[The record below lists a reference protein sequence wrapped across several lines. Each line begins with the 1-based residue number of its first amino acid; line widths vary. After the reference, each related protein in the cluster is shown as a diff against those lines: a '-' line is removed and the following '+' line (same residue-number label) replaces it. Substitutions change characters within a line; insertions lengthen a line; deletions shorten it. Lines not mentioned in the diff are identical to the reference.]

1 MSKIGLVIQREYTSK
16 VKNKTFLL
24 ITFLTP
30 FIMIAMMA
38 VPLWLSTLK
47 DDSAKKVGLVDY
59 SGLYK
64 DVLKNTEQFVFFN
77 LEDENIQ
84 LNAGDDKAEGAFD
97 AYIVING
104 PITKENNKISF
115 ISLKQIPV
123 ELRSYVEG
131 NLEEYVYNQNLVNS
145 GVSNI
150 RDIIDNARVR
160 INVDTIKRMDSGE
173 EVSSS
178 GEIAGVIGIFTTF
191 LIYMFIFMYGAQ
203 VMNSV
208 VEEKTN
214 RIVEILVSSVSPVE
228 LMMGKILA
236 IALVG
241 LTQMMIWVVMIGAAF
256 TYLGIVFGLT
266 SKGVD
271 PSQLAGMS
279 QMAQMPVNSPVAEI
293 FGVVAGFNW
302 TLILG
307 MFVIYF
313 IGGYLLYSSMFAAV
327 GAAVDSQADT
337 QQFMLPITL
346 PIIFALYAGIYS
358 AQNPDGPLAF
368 WCSLIP
374 FTSPIVMMVRLP
386 FDVPMWQVLLSVA
399 ILILTF
405 ILMVFVSAKIYRVGI
420 LMYGKKTSYKELLKW
435 IRYH

>member
-64 DVLKNTEQFVFFN
+64 DVLKNTDQFVFFN

-84 LNAGDDKAEGAFD
+84 LNASDEKTEGAYD

-256 TYLGIVFGLT
+256 TYFGIVFGLT

-302 TLILG
+302 TLILS

>member
-47 DDSAKKVGLVDY
+47 DSSAKKVGLVDY

-64 DVLKNTEQFVFFN
+64 EVLKNTDQFVFFN
-77 LEDENIQ
+77 LENEDIK
-84 LNAGDDKAEGAFD
+84 LNAGDDKAEDAYD
-97 AYIVING
+97 AYIVINA

-123 ELRSYVEG
+123 ELRAYVEG
-131 NLEEYVYNQNLVNS
+131 NLEEYVYNQNLANS
-145 GVSNI
+145 GVENI
-150 RDIIDNARVR
+150 KNIIEDARVR
-160 INVDTIKRMDSGE
+160 INVDTIKRMDTGE

-241 LTQMMIWVVMIGAAF
+241 LTQMMIWVVMIGAAV
-256 TYLGIVFGLT
+256 TYMGVAFGLT

-271 PSQLAGMS
+271 PAQVAGMA
-279 QMAQMPVNSPVAEI
+279 QMAQMPVSGPAAEI
-293 FGVVAGFNW
+293 FGVVTGFNW
-302 TLILG
+302 SLILG

-386 FDVPMWQVLLSVA
+386 FDVPMWQILLSVGL
-399 ILILTF
+399 LIVTF
-405 ILMVFVSAKIYRVGI
+405 VGMVFISAKIYRVGI
-420 LMYGKKTSYKELLKW
+420 LMYGKKTNYKELIKW

>member
-47 DDSAKKVGLVDY
+47 DSSAKKVGLVDY

-64 DVLKNTEQFVFFN
+64 DVLKNTDQFVFYN
-77 LEDENIQ
+77 LENEDIK
-84 LNAGDDKAEGAFD
+84 LNAGDEKAEGAYD
-97 AYIVING
+97 AYIVINA

-131 NLEEYVYNQNLVNS
+131 NLEEYVYNQNLANS
-145 GVSNI
+145 GVDNI
-150 RDIIDNARVR
+150 KNIIENARVR
-160 INVDTIKRMDSGE
+160 INVDTIKRMDTGE

-241 LTQMMIWVVMIGAAF
+241 LTQMMIWVVM
-256 TYLGIVFGLT
+256 T
-266 SKGVD
+266 
-271 PSQLAGMS
+271 
-279 QMAQMPVNSPVAEI
+279 
-293 FGVVAGFNW
+293 
-302 TLILG
+302 
-307 MFVIYF
+307 
-313 IGGYLLYSSMFAAV
+313 
-327 GAAVDSQADT
+327 GAAVT
-337 QQFMLPITL
+337 YM
-346 PIIFALYAGIYS
+346 GV
-358 AQNPDGPLAF
+358 AF
-368 WCSLIP
+368 
-374 FTSPIVMMVRLP
+374 
-386 FDVPMWQVLLSVA
+386 
-399 ILILTF
+399 
-405 ILMVFVSAKIYRVGI
+405 G
-420 LMYGKKTSYKELLKW
+420 
-435 IRYH
+435 

>member
-47 DDSAKKVGLVDY
+47 DSSAKKVGLVDY

-64 DVLKNTEQFVFFN
+64 DVLKNTDQFVFYN
-77 LEDENIQ
+77 LENEDIK
-84 LNAGDDKAEGAFD
+84 LNAGDEKAEGAYD
-97 AYIVING
+97 AYIVINA

-131 NLEEYVYNQNLVNS
+131 NLEEYVYNQNLANS
-145 GVSNI
+145 GVDNI
-150 RDIIDNARVR
+150 KNIIENARVR
-160 INVDTIKRMDSGE
+160 INVDTIKRMDTGE

-191 LIYMFIFMYGAQ
+191 LIYMFIFMYGTQ

-241 LTQMMIWVVMIGAAF
+241 LTQMMIWVVMIGAAV
-256 TYLGIVFGLT
+256 TYMGVAFGLT

-271 PSQLAGMS
+271 PAQVAGMA
-279 QMAQMPVNSPVAEI
+279 QMAQMPVSGPAAEI
-293 FGVVAGFNW
+293 FGVVTGFNW
-302 TLILG
+302 SLILG

-386 FDVPMWQVLLSVA
+386 FDVPMWQILLSVGL
-399 ILILTF
+399 LIVTF
-405 ILMVFVSAKIYRVGI
+405 IGMVFISAKIYRVGI
-420 LMYGKKTSYKELLKW
+420 LMYGKKTNYKELIKW